1 MPAGYQATHPHHR
14 HTAARGKAMAA
25 GPGRAQKLRTNQLR
39 PARSPQI
46 SARSQP
52 KVTKYTT
59 RLAPATPHT
68 SNPQRTHTHINTA
81 RFSRIPHIPI
91 SIYTHKHADNR
102 NRTPAGPDWKTW
114 RGPIKSCGWARIA
127 HAAAEPGRPKIQ
139 DGGPQHTQTLRYT
152 LTIDSCALG
161 AGKTA
166 RGAAPSG
173 SLGDAPQVHWGP
185 TCCWCSR
192 GAEEARGWPM
202 VMVSLAPPPKSS
214 GSEYRLWCE

>member
-14 HTAARGKAMAA
+14 HTAARGQAMAA

-39 PARSPQI
+39 RARSPQI

-68 SNPQRTHTHINTA
+68 SNPQRTHINTGSHA
-81 RFSRIPHIPI
+81 YHIYL
-91 SIYTHKHADNR
+91 YTHTHAHNR

-214 GSEYRLWCE
+214 GSKYRLWCE